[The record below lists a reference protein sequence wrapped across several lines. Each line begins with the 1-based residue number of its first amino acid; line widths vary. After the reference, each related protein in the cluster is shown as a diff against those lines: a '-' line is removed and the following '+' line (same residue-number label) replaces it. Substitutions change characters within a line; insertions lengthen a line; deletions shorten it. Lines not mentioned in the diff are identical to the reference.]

1 MRLAIWAILACL
13 CVAIGTIWMTK
24 RDLTRVEQAYPP
36 IGEFVEVEGHQVH
49 YIDQGSGS
57 AVILIHGASGNL
69 RDWTFSMTDRL
80 AGTYRVL
87 AFDRAGHGYSDRPE
101 DGYDPVVQGRL
112 IAKAARKL
120 GVEKAILVGHSF
132 GCAPAL
138 AIALDD
144 PDLAAG
150 LVDVAGA
157 SHPWDGSLS
166 IRYPLSFNPLTSW
179 ALRLAASL
187 ISENK
192 LVDPVFEPQATPAG
206 YIEHIG
212 VALALRPA
220 TFRHNAEDILRLNES
235 LKRMAPRY
243 PSLKLP
249 VEILHGSLDDVV
261 TVSISPRGVERD
273 VPHARFTL
281 LDGVGHMP
289 HHVAEDEIVAA
300 IDRLAN
306 EAFEETMK

>member
-1 MRLAIWAILACL
+1 MRLAIWAVATCL
-13 CVAIGTIWMTK
+13 CLIIGTNWMTK
-24 RDLTRVEQAYPP
+24 RELTRAEQAYPP
-36 IGEFVEVEGHQVH
+36 VGEFVEVEGHQVH
-49 YIDQGSGS
+49 YIDEGSGP

-69 RDWTFSMTDRL
+69 RDWTFSMSGRL
-80 AGTYRVL
+80 AARYRVL
-87 AFDRAGHGYSDRPE
+87 AFDRAGHGYSDRPA
-101 DGYDPVVQGRL
+101 DGYDPAVQGRL

-179 ALRLAASL
+179 ALRMIAGM
-187 ISENK
+187 ISEEK
-192 LVDPVFEPQATPAG
+192 LVDPVFEPQATPDG
-206 YIEHIG
+206 YVDHIG
-212 VALALRPA
+212 VALALRPT

-261 TVSISPRGVERD
+261 TESISPRGVERD

-281 LDGVGHMP
+281 LDGSGHMP

-300 IDRLAN
+300 IDRLAI
-306 EAFEETMK
+306 EAFGETTK

>member
-1 MRLAIWAILACL
+1 MKLVIWAVGILI
-13 CVAIGTIWMTK
+13 CVTIGLVWMTK
-24 RDLTRVEQAYPP
+24 RELTRAEQAFPP
-36 IGEFVEVEGHQVH
+36 AGEFVAVEGHQVH
-49 YIDQGSGS
+49 YIDQGSGP

-69 RDWTFSMTDRL
+69 RDWTFSMVGRL
-80 AGTYRVL
+80 AERYRVL
-87 AFDRAGHGYSDRPE
+87 AFDRAGHGYSDRPA
-101 DGYDPVVQGRL
+101 DGYDPAVQGRL

-120 GVEKAILVGHSF
+120 GVEQAILVGHSF

-179 ALRLAASL
+179 ALRTVASL
-187 ISENK
+187 ISEEK
-192 LVDPVFEPQATPAG
+192 LVDPVFEPQATPEG

-212 VALALRPA
+212 VKLALRPS
-220 TFRHNAEDILRLNES
+220 TFRHNAEDVLRLNES
-235 LKRMAPRY
+235 LKRMSPRY
-243 PSLKLP
+243 PTLKLP

-261 TVSISPRGVERD
+261 TESISPRGVERD
-273 VPHARFTL
+273 VPHDRFTL

-300 IDRLAN
+300 IDRLAM
-306 EAFEETMK
+306 EAFGEVTQ

>member
-1 MRLAIWAILACL
+1 MRLAILALGACL
-13 CVAIGTIWMTK
+13 CVAIGTIWMSK
-24 RDLTRVEQAYPP
+24 RDLTRAEQAYPP
-36 IGEFVEVEGHQVH
+36 VGEFVEVEGHQVH
-49 YIDQGSGS
+49 YFDQGTGP

-80 AGTYRVL
+80 AANYRVL
-87 AFDRAGHGYSDRPE
+87 AFDRAGHGYSDRPA
-101 DGYDPVVQGRL
+101 DGYDPAVQGRL

-179 ALRLAASL
+179 ALRMAASL
-187 ISENK
+187 LSEGK

-206 YIEHIG
+206 YTDHIG

-220 TFRHNAEDILRLNES
+220 TFRHNAEDILRLNEN

-243 PSLKLP
+243 PNLKLP

-261 TVSISPRGVERD
+261 TESISPRGVERD

-281 LDGVGHMP
+281 LDGIGHMP

-300 IDRLAN
+300 IERLAE
-306 EAFEETMK
+306 EAFGGL